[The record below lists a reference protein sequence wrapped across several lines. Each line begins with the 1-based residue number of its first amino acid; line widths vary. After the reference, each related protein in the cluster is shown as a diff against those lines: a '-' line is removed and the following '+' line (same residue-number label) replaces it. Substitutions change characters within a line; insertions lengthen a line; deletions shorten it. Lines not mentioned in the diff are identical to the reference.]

1 MQGVEVQI
9 CEDDNGK
16 PGNIVSTNIIDL
28 NVNNFEGA
36 WYSFLILDECL
47 RTHQAIIGC
56 QYYLWKAQMQN
67 GYSEEDSLNYK

>member
-1 MQGVEVQI
+1 MVLLVQQTDFIYPNEYILERIYVYLSFEPEGFFDMQSVEVQI

-36 WYSFLILDECL
+36 
-47 RTHQAIIGC
+47 
-56 QYYLWKAQMQN
+56 
-67 GYSEEDSLNYK
+67 